1 LRERERER
9 EVILAVEGPV
19 LVQGAREGDGQ
30 MAAGGSNAFAQAPRE
45 GGGPRA
51 RWSRLAV

>member
-1 LRERERER
+1 MREREREA
-9 EVILAVEGPV
+9 ILAVEGPV

-30 MAAGGSNAFAQAPRE
+30 MAAGGSNAFVQAPRE